1 MSNIQTLKSLN
12 ESNYSSLYLTSM
24 LHHMLCY
31 VLSSCI
37 PQDFF
42 HMDFICLN
50 EVNIGMMFD
59 WSNTVN
65 DIEYFDTIYY
75 FTIMFI
81 GYI

>member
-1 MSNIQTLKSLN
+1 
-12 ESNYSSLYLTSM
+12 M
-24 LHHMLCY
+24 LHSMLCY
-31 VLSSCI
+31 VLYSCI

-50 EVNIGMMFD
+50 EVNIGMMLG
-59 WSNTVN
+59 WGNTIN
-65 DIEYFDTIYY
+65 DIEYFGTIY